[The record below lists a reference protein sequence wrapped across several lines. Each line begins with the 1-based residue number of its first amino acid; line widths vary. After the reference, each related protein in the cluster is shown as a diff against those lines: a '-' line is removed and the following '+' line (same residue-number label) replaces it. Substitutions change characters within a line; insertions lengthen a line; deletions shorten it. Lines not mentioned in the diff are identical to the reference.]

1 MDPLRVNDFRAL
13 NAFVRVVELGSVS
26 AAARDRG
33 LSQPAMSR
41 LIGGLERALGTR
53 LLERGY
59 DGMRVTPEGRVFY
72 AGSRGLIEELGQ
84 LTRTLKR
91 QTEQAEGRLRV
102 TASVAMCVLHGRRWV
117 QEFLERHPGI
127 EIDLDANDRR
137 VDLVDG
143 EFDVALRFGS
153 SMPGDQIARKLGVSP
168 RMLVASP
175 ALLGRKGVPRLP
187 ADLSELPFVGWT
199 TDFEASTIRL
209 SGPDGNAEM
218 QMAPRLRLSC
228 GILVREAVCDGVG
241 IGQLPLWIVADSLS
255 EGRLV
260 SLLPGWQCQ
269 PQDVYAVYPSRKY
282 LPQRVK
288 LFLDFL
294 SECIQQAQGFQA
306 AARHKDGSPLDA

>member
-1 MDPLRVNDFRAL
+1 MNDFRAL

-41 LIGGLERALGTR
+41 LIVGLERALGTR

-72 AGSRGLIEELGQ
+72 AGSRGLIEDLGQ

-102 TASVAMCVLHGRRWV
+102 TASVAMCLLHVRRWV

-143 EFDVALRFGS
+143 EFDVALRLGS
-153 SMPGDQIARKLGVSP
+153 SMPGDQIARKLGVSS

-175 ALLGRKGVPRLP
+175 ALLERKGVPLHP
-187 ADLSELPFVGWT
+187 ADLNELPFVGWT
-199 TDFEASTIRL
+199 TDFEASTVRL
-209 SGPDGNAEM
+209 SGPAGVAEV
-218 QMAPRLRLSC
+218 QMSPRLRLSC
-228 GILVREAVCDGVG
+228 GILVREAVCDGEGV
-241 IGQLPLWIVADSLS
+241 GQLPLWIVADSLS
-255 EGRLV
+255 AGRLV
-260 SLLPGWQCQ
+260 TLLPGWQCP
-269 PQDVYAVYPSRKY
+269 PQDFFAVYPSRKY

-294 SECIQQAQGFQA
+294 SERIQQAQGFEASARNTTGLPLA
-306 AARHKDGSPLDA
+306 A

>member
-1 MDPLRVNDFRAL
+1 MNDFKAL

-41 LIGGLERALGTR
+41 LIVGLERALGTR

-72 AGSRGLIEELGQ
+72 AGSRGLIEDLGQ

-91 QTEQAEGRLRV
+91 QTEQPEGRLRV
-102 TASVAMCVLHGRRWV
+102 TASVAMCLLHGRRWV

-143 EFDVALRFGS
+143 EFDVALRLGS

-175 ALLGRKGVPRLP
+175 NLLGRKGVPLHS
-187 ADLSELPFVGWT
+187 ADLSDLPFVGWT
-199 TDFEASTIRL
+199 TDFEASPIRL
-209 SGPDGNAEM
+209 NGPAGAAEV
-218 QMAPRLRLSC
+218 QMAPRLRLNC
-228 GILVREAVCDGVG
+228 GILVREAVCDGEG
-241 IGQLPLWIVADSLS
+241 IGQLPLWIVADALS

-260 SLLPGWQCQ
+260 SLLPGWQCP

-288 LFLDFL
+288 MFLDFI
-294 SECIQQAQGFQA
+294 SERIQLAQGFEA
-306 AARHKDGSPLDA
+306 SARNTPGLPLDA

>member
-1 MDPLRVNDFRAL
+1 MNDFRAL
-13 NAFVRVVELGSVS
+13 NAFVRVVERGSVS

-41 LIGGLERALGTR
+41 LIVGLERALGTR

-59 DGMRVTPEGRVFY
+59 DGMRVTPGGRVFY
-72 AGSRGLIEELGQ
+72 AGSRGLIEDLGQ

-102 TASVAMCVLHGRRWV
+102 TASVAMCLLHVRRWV

-143 EFDVALRFGS
+143 EFDVALRLGS
-153 SMPGDQIARKLGVSP
+153 SIPGDQIARKLGVSS

-175 ALLGRKGVPRLP
+175 ALLELKGVPLHP
-187 ADLSELPFVGWT
+187 ANLNELPFVGWT
-199 TDFEASTIRL
+199 TDFEASTVRL
-209 SGPDGNAEM
+209 NGPAGVAEV
-218 QMAPRLRLSC
+218 QMSPRLRLSC
-228 GILVREAVCDGVG
+228 GILVREAICDGEGV
-241 IGQLPLWIVADSLS
+241 GQLPLWIVADSLS
-255 EGRLV
+255 AGRLV
-260 SLLPGWQCQ
+260 TLLPGWQCP
-269 PQDVYAVYPSRKY
+269 PQDFFAVYPSRKY
-282 LPQRVK
+282 LLQRVK

-294 SECIQQAQGFQA
+294 SERIQQAQGFEASARNTTGLPLA
-306 AARHKDGSPLDA
+306 A

>member
-1 MDPLRVNDFRAL
+1 MYDFRAL

-26 AAARDRG
+26 AAARDQG

-41 LIGGLERALGTR
+41 LIVGLERALGTR

-59 DGMRVTPEGRVFY
+59 GGMRVTPEGRVFY
-72 AGSRGLIEELGQ
+72 AGSRGLIEDLAK

-91 QTEQAEGRLRV
+91 QTEHPEGRLRV
-102 TASVAMCVLHGRRWV
+102 TASVAMCLLHGRRWV

-143 EFDVALRFGS
+143 EFDVALRLGS

-175 ALLGRKGVPRLP
+175 AFVGRKGVPLYP
-187 ADLSELPFVGWT
+187 ADLSGLPFVGWA
-199 TDFEASTIRL
+199 TDFDASTIRL
-209 SGPDGNAEM
+209 NGPAGAVEM

-241 IGQLPLWIVADSLS
+241 IGQLPHWIVADSLR

-260 SLLPGWQCQ
+260 NLLPGWHCP
-269 PQDVYAVYPSRKY
+269 PQDLFAVYPSRKY

-294 SECIQQAQGFQA
+294 SGRIQHAQGFEASAWNTQETPSGA
-306 AARHKDGSPLDA
+306 

>member
-1 MDPLRVNDFRAL
+1 MNDFKAL

-41 LIGGLERALGTR
+41 LIVGLERALGTR

-72 AGSRGLIEELGQ
+72 AGSRGLIEDFGQ

-102 TASVAMCVLHGRRWV
+102 TASVAMCLLHGRRWV
-117 QEFLERHPGI
+117 QEFLERHRGI

-143 EFDVALRFGS
+143 EFDVALRLGS

-175 ALLGRKGVPRLP
+175 DFLGRKGVPRQP

-199 TDFEASTIRL
+199 TDFEASTLRL
-209 SGPDGNAEM
+209 NGPAGAVEM
-218 QMAPRLRLSC
+218 QMAPRLQLSC

-260 SLLPGWQCQ
+260 SLLPGRQCP

-288 LFLDFL
+288 MFLDFV
-294 SECIQQAQGFQA
+294 SERIQQAQGFEA
-306 AARHKDGSPLDA
+306 SARNTPGLPLDA